1 MQSTRRIAQPLVS
14 LATPVRCHVV
24 GIGGPG
30 MSPIA
35 RLLLEMGHVV
45 SGSDVRESL
54 VLDQLRTLGA
64 SIHIGHEARHVEDAD
79 IVTYSTAI
87 PADNPELVE
96 AERSGKVVLHRSG
109 VLASLCAETTAI
121 GVAGTHGKTTS
132 TALLTAMTS
141 RAGLSPS
148 SIIGAEMNGRL
159 ERFYGDGSLLIIEA
173 DESDGTLEVLPL
185 IGALLTNVD
194 IDHLDYF
201 ENFKAIQDCF
211 LNVVKKVSGPIVLN
225 IDDDGSKEIVKA
237 LTDDERVT
245 TFGRDKNAT
254 VRILSTKSLANG
266 MRVNLQVNG
275 REVSSDLLIRGE
287 HNAMNYAGA
296 LAMAVRLGVEPSIA
310 CAAANEFEGVA
321 RRFTERG
328 EFCGSLLIDDY
339 AHLPAEIE
347 ASIEAARSHPART
360 GRVIAVFQPNRYHRI
375 ASMADSYANCFHG
388 ADLVVVTDVYASGT
402 QKIDGVTG
410 EMVSN
415 AIVRA
420 HSDVEVVWAPL
431 RSDIVSAVAQ
441 RIKPGDIC
449 ISMGCGDIETFPDE
463 LRKWQS

>member
-1 MQSTRRIAQPLVS
+1 MQSSRRTAEPLVS

-45 SGSDVRESL
+45 SGSDVRESP
-54 VLDQLRTLGA
+54 VLDQLRALGA
-64 SIHIGHEARHVEDAD
+64 LISIGHDAHHVQGAD

-87 PADNPELVE
+87 PMDNPELVE
-96 AERSGKVVLHRSG
+96 AQRLGKIVLHRSG

-141 RAGLSPS
+141 GGGLSPS
-148 SIIGAEMNGRL
+148 SIIGAEVKGL
-159 ERFYGDGSLLIIEA
+159 VERFYGDGSLLIIEA

-185 IGALLTNVD
+185 TGALLTNVD

-201 ENFKAIQDCF
+201 ESFTAIQDCF
-211 LNVVKKVSGPIVLN
+211 LNVVRKVSGPIVLN
-225 IDDDGSKEIVKA
+225 IDDVGSKEIVKT
-237 LTDDERVT
+237 LTNDGRVT
-245 TFGRDKNAT
+245 TFGRDENAT
-254 VRILSTKSLANG
+254 VRIVSTKSLANG
-266 MRVNLQVNG
+266 MRVELQVGGHVVSSNLQ
-275 REVSSDLLIRGE
+275 IRGE
-287 HNAMNYAGA
+287 HNAMNFAGA
-296 LAMAVRLGVEPSIA
+296 VAMAVRLGVDPVVA
-310 CAAANEFEGVA
+310 CAAASEFEGVA

-328 EFCGSLLIDDY
+328 EFRGSLLIDDY

-347 ASIEAARSHPART
+347 ASIEAARSHPGRT

-375 ASMADSYANCFHG
+375 ASMADSYADCFHG
-388 ADLVVVTDVYASGT
+388 ADIVVITDVYASGT

-410 EMVSN
+410 EMVSD
-415 AIVRA
+415 AIVKA
-420 HSDVEVVWAPL
+420 HSDAEVVWAPL
-431 RSDIVSAVAQ
+431 RSDIVSAVSQ

-449 ISMGCGDIETFPDE
+449 ISMGCGDIETFPDDLRE
-463 LRKWQS
+463 LRS